1 MSNYTTI
8 RIKKETHQ
16 LLLTQGTVKDSLD
29 SVIRNLIIE
38 KQNQNFANTAS
49 RQKDEVERFKMEAV
63 TK

>member
-38 KQNQNFANTAS
+38 KQKENFAPNAS
-49 RQKDEVERFKMEAV
+49 RQKNDG
-63 TK
+63 